1 MLLKDYIFND
11 VLPISQ
17 DMKKVLLV
25 EDEKELHPV
34 IQSYFPKEEYRV
46 LCASDGLEGI
56 QKCRNEDFDLVILDY
71 RIPKLDGIK
80 FFQQLRDI
88 QDGRKVEPT
97 PVIFI
102 SGDIEEVKSK
112 IHKADKTEFVSKPF
126 TKDELFAKIHKPSV
140 KASSKFTLNPGEKL
154 FSAGDDGDC
163 MYYVVSGL
171 LETSKVKAD
180 GSIHIVGKVGGGE
193 LIGEMAILNN
203 EKRILTV
210 TAVERTELIP
220 IPSDKVMSI
229 VEGQPKWIKLMI
241 DNLSK
246 RLRDSIKQI
255 S

>member
-1 MLLKDYIFND
+1 
-11 VLPISQ
+11 
-17 DMKKVLLV
+17 MKKVLLV

-34 IQSYFPKEEYRV
+34 IQSYFPKDEYRV

-71 RIPKLDGIK
+71 HIPKLDGIK
-80 FFQQLRDI
+80 FFLQLRDL

-102 SGDIEEVKSK
+102 SGDIDEVKSK
-112 IHKADKTEFVSKPF
+112 IQKAEKTDFVSKPF
-126 TKDELFAKIHKPSV
+126 TKDELFAKIFKPSA
-140 KASSKFTLNPGEKL
+140 KATNKLTLNPGEKL
-154 FSAGDDGDC
+154 FSEGDDGDC

-171 LETSKVKAD
+171 LETSKLRTD
-180 GSIHIVGKVGGGE
+180 GSMHVIGKVGGGE
-193 LIGEMAILNN
+193 LIGEMAVLNN
-203 EKRILTV
+203 DKRLLT
-210 TAVERTELIP
+210 AIAIERTELIP
-220 IPSDKVMSI
+220 IPSDKIMSI

-241 DNLSK
+241 ENLSK